1 MKGVIKKYKLK
12 RRDGKTISGL
22 TISPNNHLFRS
33 NNDDE
38 EIETLAVIMTSLS
51 PSSISIDKEYE
62 NDKIFTNPDFRELI
76 EDFNLPSN
84 NHQKGE
90 ASLRKLIHLAVNL
103 DVTLFLRLHGT
114 LSASDAVSVIND
126 NGDSYIYFEDEIIDS
141 SILEIL
147 KKRLPDWKFY

>member
-12 RRDGKTISGL
+12 RRDGKTICGL

-33 NNDDE
+33 NDDDDE
-38 EIETLAVIMTSLS
+38 IEALAVIMTSLS

-62 NDKIFTNPDFRELI
+62 NDKIFTNPDLRELI
-76 EDFNLPSN
+76 EDFNLQSN
-84 NHQKGE
+84 NHQTGE
-90 ASLRKLIHLAVNL
+90 ASLRKLIYLAVNL
-103 DVTLFLRLHGT
+103 DVTLFLRLHRA

-147 KKRLPDWKFY
+147 KKNLPDWKFC

>member
-1 MKGVIKKYKLK
+1 
-12 RRDGKTISGL
+12 
-22 TISPNNHLFRS
+22 
-33 NNDDE
+33 
-38 EIETLAVIMTSLS
+38 MTSLS

-90 ASLRKLIHLAVNL
+90 ASLRKLIQLAVNL

-147 KKRLPDWKFY
+147 KKSLPDWKFC